1 LLAHRVLPGGT
12 YYVYVSTV
20 LSEAMG
26 AYAVN
31 VQSLGTASV
40 DAAAAGALPALG
52 LTLERLPRLE
62 P

>member
-1 LLAHRVLPGGT
+1 VLPGGT